1 MLQYLYPLQQIIFHH
16 FFGPLM
22 DDKNLAIE
30 PQLVKAFF
38 VLQILDSVYVCLR
51 ANHFEVIRLGIKVD
65 LGLPC
70 VRHYISRSSGK
81 PL

>member
-1 MLQYLYPLQQIIFHH
+1 
-16 FFGPLM
+16 M

-30 PQLVKAFF
+30 PQLVKALF
-38 VLQILDSVYVCLR
+38 VLQILDSVDVCLR

>member
-1 MLQYLYPLQQIIFHH
+1 
-16 FFGPLM
+16 M

-30 PQLVKAFF
+30 PQLVKALF